1 MATNSTFTTS
11 GTFTVPGGVTSLAVE
26 LRGARGTGG
35 DGAYGGFV
43 SGTALV
49 NPGSTITISV
59 DVGGGSAANGGRA
72 GGGYAGILLS
82 DFSYIWA
89 IAGGGGGAAAGSVD
103 IVQGGYG
110 GGTTADNGG
119 VDPGGNVTGGS
130 GGTNT
135 TAGAGGVAPFGGDD
149 GSPADTYTGGDGAI
163 SGGGGGGGGYYGGGG
178 GAYYFTEA
186 GGGGGGASYTGGLT
200 GSIVNTKGGAGTT
213 IGHGNVVIDWS
224 VPSVL
229 TTSTTNL
236 TMSCLSTVFSTYGG
250 AARGYSLQS
259 YSSIVF
265 SDDTSGPTAPPIHM
279 SSFLGKASK
288 LGYSLLYS
296 PTLSVN
302 MGNVP
307 IASGS
312 LSIAYLDVYAYSQIF
327 EVLYDGAPQ
336 SPAVYLTTADSSSR
350 TLSLSGSGVYSV
362 YTTSP
367 NNTTVQIDLNSE
379 ITYGITYTTI
389 ATVGGTMTASPGGTF
404 PYSYTVSISA
414 TGGAP
419 E

>member
-1 MATNSTFTTS
+1 MPVTTSTFTTS

-26 LRGARGTGG
+26 LRGAKGIGG
-35 DGAYGGFV
+35 AAGGFV
-43 SGTALV
+43 SGTAPV
-49 NPGSTITISV
+49 DPGSTITISV
-59 DVGGGSAANGGRA
+59 NVGGGSGVNGGRP

-89 IAGGGGGAAAGSVD
+89 VAGGGGGRAAGSSGLQD
-103 IVQGGYG
+103 GGAG
-110 GGTTADNGG
+110 GGTTADDGQS
-119 VDPGGNVTGGS
+119 DPGGNAMGGG

-135 TAGAGGVAPFGGDD
+135 TAGAGGSGNGDQD
-149 GSPADTYTGGDGAI
+149 GDSAVTYTGGAGA
-163 SGGGGGGGGYYGGGG
+163 SQGGGGGGGGYYGGGG
-178 GAYYFTEA
+178 GGYYYGEA
-186 GGGGGGASYTGGLT
+186 GAGGGGASYTGGLT
-200 GSIVNTKGGAGTT
+200 GSIVNTKGGNTS
-213 IGHGNVVIDWS
+213 IDDGNVFIDWS
-224 VPSVL
+224 APSVL

-279 SSFLGKASK
+279 SSFLGKAAK

-307 IASGS
+307 IGSGS
-312 LSIAYLDVYAYSQIF
+312 LSVAYLDVYAYSQIF